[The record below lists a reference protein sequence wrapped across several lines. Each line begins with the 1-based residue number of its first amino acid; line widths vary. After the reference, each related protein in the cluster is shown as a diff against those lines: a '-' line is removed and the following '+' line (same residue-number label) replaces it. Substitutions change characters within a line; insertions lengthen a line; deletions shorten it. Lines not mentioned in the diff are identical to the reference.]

1 MITVLQCLDAL
12 IILSHKLAATL
23 TAEAES
29 LLSER
34 ALSTSHSESSF
45 VEGFLLI
52 CVASLAFLDLDF

>member
-12 IILSHKLAATL
+12 IILSHKLTATL